1 MRLFGSLAVLALVF
15 LAFIPD
21 ILAQKDLR
29 LAASLSVLGFG
40 AGGLRFMP
48 SAFAEA
54 LPLAFSP
61 PFGFLPSLRVQ
72 AGDLATE
79 HRHISNFS

>member
-1 MRLFGSLAVLALVF
+1 LAL
-15 LAFIPD
+15 
-21 ILAQKDLR
+21 
-29 LAASLSVLGFG
+29 
-40 AGGLRFMP
+40 
-48 SAFAEA
+48 
-54 LPLAFSP
+54 SP